1 MRPSSP
7 LLCQAGWTEKD
18 MNTMSHKSDGEHT
31 PASGIVA
38 VVIGVMIVLVILSMA
53 GVGAGAVAVLV
64 WTGSLVAGASE
75 PMALAAALAI
85 VFVSACGCWTIST
98 SSMGWAQ
105 EIFAAVMGALGHG
118 DATYPRA

>member
-1 MRPSSP
+1 
-7 LLCQAGWTEKD
+7 

-31 PASGIVA
+31 PASEIVA
-38 VVIGVMIVLVILSMA
+38 VVIGVVIVLVILSMA
-53 GVGAGAVAVLV
+53 GVGAGTVAVLV

-85 VFVSACGCWTIST
+85 VFVSAWLLDHLYVEH
-98 SSMGWAQ
+98 GWAQ